1 MKVFNPDPEKAAKKG
16 AKEEGLLSDLSA
28 LDKKTVLQIVD
39 SAFVFSC
46 CWSLC
51 VTVNTQF
58 RRPFDLFFRKVCN
71 GEIDGILKFNNRK
84 ILPEALNKGTI
95 YDYVFFP
102 DKNEWKPWLSLVDK
116 DSIDKFPKDAVVQ
129 DIVVTTIDTIR
140 YSYIQEHCIY
150 NEIPTLFVGPTG
162 TGKSVYINN
171 VLLNTLP
178 KEKFNIIQI
187 GFSAQTGSNQVQGI
201 IDQKSDKRRAG
212 IFGPKM
218 FGMKAV
224 IFVDDLNMP

>member
-1 MKVFNPDPEKAAKKG
+1 
-16 AKEEGLLSDLSA
+16 
-28 LDKKTVLQIVD
+28 
-39 SAFVFSC
+39 
-46 CWSLC
+46 
-51 VTVNTQF
+51 
-58 RRPFDLFFRKVCN
+58 
-71 GEIDGILKFNNRK
+71 
-84 ILPEALNKGTI
+84 LNKGTI

-116 DSIDKFPKDAVVQ
+116 DSIDKFAKDAVVQ